1 MIDGI
6 PVSRPS
12 SRWQAALVA
21 ASAAPR
27 SLSATALR
35 LGANIAKLAAIES
48 GMIWRILD
56 ALSSRKHLAVTP
68 PASRRQRAWRM
79 LIAGPSSTDHK
90 VVCQRIDGAAVL
102 FPDELEPTVL

>member
-6 PVSRPS
+6 PLSRPS
-12 SRWQAALVA
+12 RRWKNAHDAARW
-21 ASAAPR
+21 APR

-35 LGANIAKLAAIES
+35 FAANIAKLAAIES
-48 GMIWRILD
+48 AMIWRILD

-79 LIAGPSSTDHK
+79 LIAGPSLTHHEG
-90 VVCQRIDGAAVL
+90 VCHRIAHR
-102 FPDELEPTVL
+102 